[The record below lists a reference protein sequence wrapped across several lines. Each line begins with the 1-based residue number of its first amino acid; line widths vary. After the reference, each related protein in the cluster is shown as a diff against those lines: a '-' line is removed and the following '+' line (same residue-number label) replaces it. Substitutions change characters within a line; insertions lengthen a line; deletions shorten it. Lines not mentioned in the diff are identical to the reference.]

1 MKKKFMLWLCKI
13 LKVNL
18 VEPIKQEMHVSYV
31 HEKVPYT
38 QIFHRAQI
46 NKFGIRP
53 EDELSLITEHKKS
66 IVQKIAQHLVEEDIL
81 TWDEYDDVFTQ
92 THNIQCSFFAAKKPT
107 QLNREI

>member
-38 QIFHRAQI
+38 HVFHRSQI
-46 NKFGIRP
+46 NKFGVRP
-53 EDELSLITEHKKS
+53 EDEPFLITEHKKS
-66 IVQKIAQHLVEEDIL
+66 IVQKIAQQLVEEDIL

-92 THNIQCSFFAAKKPT
+92 TYKIQCSFFAAKKPKQST
-107 QLNREI
+107 IYY